1 MTTNSTNTLTTA
13 AVQPL
18 LKLLR
23 SQGLN
28 LDELSSADFNLRG
41 GRLVSPRM
49 SIAKF
54 DRVLEQA
61 SRGLNMPNI
70 GLTLGKRLELSN
82 FYLLSFLLSGC
93 HSGREMLTLLRRYY
107 SLIISDSHAPDLFVG
122 QQSIKLVFY
131 VSEGSPF
138 GTQARSELVASG
150 VHNAGRAFGEN
161 LYKIQGVGF
170 RNAPPTY
177 RKELDEFFGI
187 PVQFN
192 QPHNWISFTSK
203 FLDKPLMQANPAFFG
218 ALQRKAEQ
226 AMQSFGDLKEF
237 SSKVMH
243 VLYQW
248 PESVPITKEAVAELL
263 NTSSRTLTRR
273 LQEEDCQ
280 FSTLLRDVRLEK
292 AKQALEEGYTDVQ
305 QLAVDLGFS
314 DRRGFERAFKQ
325 WTGETPAS
333 YRKSFFEQQ
342 AESHSIQSAQ
352 SAW

>member
-1 MTTNSTNTLTTA
+1 MNTNSAHTLTTA

-23 SQGLN
+23 AQGLSI
-28 LDELSSADFNLRG
+28 DEFSNAGFDVRG
-41 GRLVSPRM
+41 GRLVNPRM

-61 SRGLNMPNI
+61 SRELSIPNI
-70 GLTLGKRLELSN
+70 GLAIGKRLELSN

-131 VSEGSPF
+131 VSEGSAF
-138 GTQARSELVASG
+138 GSQARSELVASG
-150 VHNAGRAFGEN
+150 VHSAGKAFGEN
-161 LYKIQGVGF
+161 LYKVQGVGF
-170 RNAPPTY
+170 RHAPPSY
-177 RKELDEFFGI
+177 RKELDEFFGV

-192 QPHNWISFTSK
+192 QPHNWVSFSSK
-203 FLDKPLMQANPAFFG
+203 LLDKPLMQANPAFFG
-218 ALQRKAEQ
+218 AIQRKAEQ
-226 AMQSFGDLKEF
+226 AMKSFDGLQEF

-273 LQEEDCQ
+273 LQEENCQ
-280 FSTLLRDVRLEK
+280 FSVLLKDVRLEK
-292 AKQALEEGYTDVQ
+292 AKLALEEGYTDVQ

-325 WTGETPAS
+325 WTGKTPAS
-333 YRKSFFEQQ
+333 YRKKFLEKQ
-342 AESHSIQSAQ
+342 AEAPISQA
-352 SAW
+352 AC